1 MSETDLIADQDAF
14 FEKKELWKT
23 VRSTFKVYVYSES
36 KCTTLLA
43 IFEQQK

>member
-1 MSETDLIADQDAF
+1 MSESDLIADQDAF
-14 FEKKELWKT
+14 FERKGLWKT
-23 VRSTFKVYVYSES
+23 VRRTFKVYVYSKR